1 MNEIVKIFDMLPNI
15 GNFVQNCT
23 IMKTTSVALGAY
35 FENFIKLKIEEGRY
49 NNASEVIRAGLRL
62 LEENELQLMELK
74 SLINEG
80 IESGVAVEF
89 DPEENLKLLK
99 MSRCNG

>member
-35 FENFIKLKIEEGRY
+35 FENFIKLKIEEG
-49 NNASEVIRAGLRL
+49 NVTFCA
-62 LEENELQLMELK
+62 
-74 SLINEG
+74 
-80 IESGVAVEF
+80 
-89 DPEENLKLLK
+89 
-99 MSRCNG
+99 